1 MPGGSLSLY
10 KHFSFIWYGPMSQ
23 HNCCVGSK
31 NSCILETVIKTNTED
46 ISPQA
51 ISLPSQHFT
60 TGLLNIR
67 LLTNKIFFYIYKLW
81 EPKLGSHLF
90 CVRGLI
96 LRSWISEKG
105 TWFYEYLRLFAL
117 LFPLMTAAFKLQGIP
132 SFVGN
137 QIKHLIPA
145 WSNNVSKSFLWCE
158 DIKKDWF
165 LYSAFLFI
173 LCKVLFR
180 WQVAFICSH
189 IYLYSITFVHCIR
202 LYTSFFN
209 HTYHT
214 YVHTPSNEWGNLGF
228 RILATYTSG
237 GATDV
242 PPLPLRPLPPATQL
256 HLISS

>member
-10 KHFSFIWYGPMSQ
+10 KHFSFIWYGPTSQ

-31 NSCILETVIKTNTED
+31 NSCTLKTVIKTNIGD

-51 ISLPSQHFT
+51 TSLPSQHFT
-60 TGLLNIR
+60 TGLLNTR
-67 LLTNKIFFYIYKLW
+67 LLTNKSFFIYKLW

-90 CVRGLI
+90 CVGGLI

-105 TWFYEYLRLFAL
+105 TWFYEYLSLFAL

-132 SFVGN
+132 SFVEN
-137 QIKHLIPA
+137 QINHLIPA

-165 LYSAFLFI
+165 LYSAFLFV

-180 WQVAFICSH
+180 WQIAFICSH
-189 IYLYSITFVHCIR
+189 IYLYSIALVHCIP
-202 LYTSFFN
+202 LYTSFF
-209 HTYHT
+209 
-214 YVHTPSNEWGNLGF
+214 
-228 RILATYTSG
+228 
-237 GATDV
+237 
-242 PPLPLRPLPPATQL
+242 
-256 HLISS
+256 